1 MDIVTHA
8 VMGAALAAGVAALQN
23 KDAKPASPLPHSLS
37 QREREAVCLL
47 TPSGREVGREGS
59 ATRRLAAGI
68 GAAAGLLP
76 DADALIQSGGDALL
90 VLDYHRHFTH
100 ALAFVPVG
108 ALVAAL
114 LLWPL
119 LRRRIGFGS
128 LYAFCFAGYL
138 PHPLLDACTSYGTH
152 LWWPFSERREA
163 WNLIAVVDPLFTLL
177 LALPLFLC
185 LRRPASTSLRWSLL
199 LGLAYFGF
207 SFFQQQRVQAA
218 AEALAQARGHQATQL
233 SVKPS
238 MANLVLWRSLY
249 VHEGRVQADAF
260 YLGLNLRHYPGASA
274 ALLDAA
280 GAQRVAAGDAKRL
293 RDIERFR
300 AFSDGFIVQ
309 DRADP
314 GFVGDARYAMQTT
327 AIAPIWGLAWR
338 GPGAATEFVSRHDFP
353 PAMRREF
360 FAMLLGR
367 DLPTP

>member
-1 MDIVTHA
+1 MDILTHA
-8 VMGAALAAGVAALQN
+8 VMGAALAAGVASMRPRGQESAL
-23 KDAKPASPLPHSLS
+23 AM
-37 QREREAVCLL
+37 
-47 TPSGREVGREGS
+47 
-59 ATRRLAAGI
+59 RRRAAGI

-108 ALVAAL
+108 ALLAAL

-119 LRRRIGFGS
+119 LRRRIGFGA
-128 LYAFCFAGYL
+128 LYASSFVGYL

-152 LWWPFSERREA
+152 LWLPFSERKEA

-177 LALPLFLC
+177 LALPLFFH
-185 LRRPASTSLRWSLL
+185 LRRTDSRALRWGLL

-207 SFFQQQRVQAA
+207 SFIQQQRVEAA
-218 AEALAQARGHQATQL
+218 AQALAQARGHRASQFSA
-233 SVKPS
+233 KPS

-249 VHEGRVQADAF
+249 VHDGRVQVDAF
-260 YLGLNLRHYPGASA
+260 HLGFTLRHYPGQSA

-280 GAQRVAAGDAKRL
+280 GARTVAAGDARRL

-300 AFSDGFIVQ
+300 AFSDGFVVV
-309 DRADP
+309 DAAHP
-314 GFVGDARYAMQTT
+314 GFVGDARYAMQPS
-327 AIAPIWGLAWR
+327 AIAPIWGIQWR
-338 GPGAATEFVSRHDFP
+338 AAGAATEFVSRHDFP
-353 PAMRREF
+353 PAMRRDF

-367 DLPTP
+367 DLPAAR

>member
-1 MDIVTHA
+1 MDILTHA
-8 VMGAALAAGVAALQN
+8 VMGAALAAGVASFGPGGQQSALAGPRSGVPGSQS
-23 KDAKPASPLPHSLS
+23 PAP
-37 QREREAVCLL
+37 R
-47 TPSGREVGREGS
+47 G
-59 ATRRLAAGI
+59 LAAGI

-100 ALAFVPVG
+100 ALAFVPLG
-108 ALVAAL
+108 ALLAAL

-119 LRRRIGFGS
+119 LRRRIGFAA

-152 LWWPFSERREA
+152 LWLPFSERREA

-177 LALPLFLC
+177 LAVPLLLC
-185 LRRPASTSLRWSLL
+185 LRRPASTALRWSLV
-199 LGLAYFGF
+199 LGLAYFGL
-207 SFFQQQRVQAA
+207 SALQQQRVHSAA
-218 AEALAQARGHQATQL
+218 ATLAQARGHQAMQL

-249 VHEGRVQADAF
+249 VHDGRVQVDAF
-260 YLGLNLRHYPGASA
+260 HLGPTLRHYPGESA

-280 GAQRVAAGDAKRL
+280 GAQRVAAGDARRL

-300 AFSDGFIVQ
+300 VFSDGFVVQ
-309 DRADP
+309 SEADP
-314 GFVGDARYAMQTT
+314 GFVGDARYAMQPS

-338 GPGAATEFVSRHDFP
+338 GPGAATEFVSRHDFS
-353 PAMRREF
+353 PAMRRDF

-367 DLPTP
+367 EIPTP